1 VKIKSSTYLVVFF
14 LLLAVGLAL
23 TFFLLRPVSPK
34 VAADRITQNLQKL
47 IVEVNERANDFQ
59 TDTVANFNTD
69 GANDRFYFFE
79 YKNNQLTRWSTNV
92 FVPPVSSVADSF
104 SVRML
109 KTSSGYYLTK
119 KWKKEAG
126 HFMLA
131 VIPLRHHY
139 KIVNAY
145 LSPEWNRDV
154 FAQTNI
160 VLLDAVSGAGARVY
174 LDGHCV
180 FRISVLNGNTNEH
193 SVMQWLAGISFV
205 LSFGALIIFLFRVLP
220 FSKERAEVRF
230 IFLICL
236 LVPVRIVSVKL
247 NLLHNLIG
255 SKLFNPIYF
264 ASSSYNA
271 SLGDLVLNELVIV
284 CLCYYLFR
292 NYHQF
297 RWLHRFRKK
306 EVVQSIFSI
315 VAMTIFLFSMLFPFV
330 VIQTLHHNSS
340 ISLNIYQSLQFDA
353 LRITAILAVLISW
366 MATFFF
372 AHVFLR
378 TAIIKGKVLRTLL
391 CFVAGALVFVVINQ
405 YSGQQ
410 YRSSLVTGCV
420 YFLLVFFSGLY
431 SRISRLTYAA
441 FTYLFIAVFCFSA
454 NSAFSIEF
462 YNAEERAVTQFRF
475 ANNFLIDRDY
485 FGEYLLHE
493 SAQKIGHDI
502 FIQKRM
508 SSPFLGKD
516 AVKQKV
522 RQLFLPGYFNKYDI
536 EILLFNSSGNPIDSR
551 TTTTFSELINLYD
564 QDAFKTDYKEVYFIN
579 SPSNEVTQ
587 RYLVIVPINRSKVV
601 AGYVTIELSMK
612 KVIPD
617 NVYPEL
623 LVDNRFQQFYKTQDL
638 SYAVYANNK
647 IAFRS
652 GEFNY
657 EGILTRDWLGNPA
670 LYRQGILNA
679 GYFHIAQEDDF
690 GKVAVVSSKVPSRS
704 YELSTFS
711 FLFVL
716 GLFLILLFVLVQGS
730 ASYLKGRKLFFAA
743 RIQLFLNLAFF
754 IPLIIVSIVT
764 LSLISRSSQEQLNA
778 EYLTK
783 SRVFGEQLAG
793 DLDNYLNALDENQ
806 PDFENTL
813 TNLAQ
818 SAILDANV
826 YDAQGKLMASSQP
839 LIFENGLLSM
849 YVNPAALLK
858 IRERENLFIEKE
870 HVGTLEYYVSY
881 AALKS
886 PVTGKLIGILGIPFF
901 QSASSL
907 ANVQIVILINILNI
921 FAAIFIV
928 LLVLSYVVSKW
939 LTFPLTFIT
948 NTLRKTSLTKTN
960 QPLTWQ
966 TNDEIGLMVKEYN
979 QMLFKLN
986 ESKVELEHIQR
997 ERAWREIAQQVA
1009 HEIKNPL
1016 TPMKLTLQ
1024 QMERALQAGLISQ
1037 EKMERALLSLLGQV
1051 DTLNDIASSFST
1063 FAKMPEP
1070 VIERV
1075 ALVTLLRRITELH
1088 GGGGQV
1094 KFDSA
1099 IQELY
1104 VRGDEHLLGRTFSN
1118 IILNALQAARA
1129 EEPIGVV
1136 VALSAAKD
1144 HCVISFADNG
1154 KGIDAA
1160 NVDRVFVPHFSTKK
1174 SGSGLG
1180 LAIARQAIE
1189 HMGGKIWFETAVQ
1202 KGTTFY
1208 IELPRTIE

>member
-1 VKIKSSTYLVVFF
+1 MKIKSSTYLVLFCV
-14 LLLAVGLAL
+14 LLAVGLVL

-34 VAADRITQNLQKL
+34 AAADRITHNLQEL
-47 IVEVNERANDFQ
+47 IVEVNEKANGFQ
-59 TDTVANFNTD
+59 TGTLAARDA
-69 GANDRFYFFE
+69 ADRFYFFE
-79 YKNNQLTRWSTNV
+79 YKNNQLSRWSTNV
-92 FVPPVSSVADSF
+92 FVPPASAVTDSF

-119 KWKKEAG
+119 KWKKESG
-126 HFMLA
+126 HFILA

-154 FAQTNI
+154 FSQTNI
-160 VLLDAVSGAGARVY
+160 VLLDAMSGSGARVY

-180 FRISVLNGNTNEH
+180 FRVSVLNGKTNEH

-205 LSFGALIIFLFRVLP
+205 LSFATLVIFLFKVLP
-220 FSKERAEVRF
+220 FSKGRAEIRF
-230 IFLICL
+230 VFLVCL
-236 LVPVRIVSVKL
+236 LLPARILSVKL
-247 NLLHNLIG
+247 SFLHNLIG

-271 SLGDLVLNELVIV
+271 SLGDLVLNELVVV

-292 NYHQF
+292 HYHQF
-297 RWLHRFRKK
+297 RLLHQVRRRKFARS
-306 EVVQSIFSI
+306 VFSI
-315 VAMTIFLFSMLFPFV
+315 IAMTIFFFSMLFPFV

-340 ISLNIYQSLQFDA
+340 ISLNIYQSLQFDT

-366 MATFFF
+366 TATFFF

-378 TAIIKGKVLRTLL
+378 AAIVKGSVWLTLL
-391 CFVAGALVFVVINQ
+391 HFAAGALVFIVVNQ

-410 YRSSLVTGCV
+410 YLSSLATGCV

-431 SRISRLTYAA
+431 ARISRLTYAA

-516 AVKQKV
+516 PIKQKV

-564 QDAFKTDYKEVYFIN
+564 QDAFKTDYREVYFIN

-587 RYLVIVPINRSKVV
+587 RYLVIIPINRSKVV

-638 SYAVYANNK
+638 SYAVFANNK

-670 LYRQGILNA
+670 LYREGILNA

-716 GLFLILLFVLVQGS
+716 GLFMILLFVLFQGS
-730 ASYLKGRKLFFAA
+730 AGYLKGRQLFFAA

-754 IPLIIVSIVT
+754 IPLIVVSIVT

-778 EYLTK
+778 EYLNK
-783 SRVFGEQLAG
+783 SRIFGEQLVE
-793 DLDNYLNALDENQ
+793 DLDNYLKGVDENQ

-826 YDAQGKLMASSQP
+826 YNAQGKLMATSQP

-858 IRERENLFIEKE
+858 IRQRENLFIEKE

-886 PVTGKLIGILGIPFF
+886 PITGKLIGILGIPFF

-907 ANVQIVILINILNI
+907 ANVQIVILTNILNI
-921 FAAIFIV
+921 FAAIFIL

-986 ESKVELEHIQR
+986 ESKVELEQIQR

-1024 QMERALQAGLISQ
+1024 QMERALQAGLTSQ
-1037 EKMERALLSLLGQV
+1037 EKMERALLSLLEQV

-1070 VIERV
+1070 VIQRV
-1075 ALVTLLRRITELH
+1075 ALITLLRRITELH
-1088 GGGGQV
+1088 AEGGQV
-1094 KFDSA
+1094 KFDPV
-1099 IQELY
+1099 IPELY
-1104 VRGDEHLLGRTFSN
+1104 VQGDEQLLGRTFSN
-1118 IILNALQAARA
+1118 IILNALQAARE
-1129 EEPIGVV
+1129 EEPICVV
-1136 VALSAAKD
+1136 VTLSEIQDAY
-1144 HCVISFADNG
+1144 VISFSDNG

-1189 HMGGKIWFETAVQ
+1189 HMGGKIWFETALR

-1208 IELPRTIE
+1208 IELPRTVE